1 MLNYIDGQPY
11 QSIEF
16 KSQDYVS
23 NTDWNDRHTD
33 REYVNEF
40 SILLEPY
47 LKNISNRLY
56 VNELSIDNMWFQQYS
71 TNSKHQWH
79 IHAKSNWSAIY
90 YVQLP
95 DANVKTLLWDYQQ
108 HKILDEIELKEG
120 ELFVFPAN
128 MIHCSPP
135 NFTNDKK
142 TVIAF
147 NMNGGDVTQ
156 IENWNDEYDKKYW
169 TPPN

>member
-1 MLNYIDGQPY
+1 M
-11 QSIEF
+11 
-16 KSQDYVS
+16 
-23 NTDWNDRHTD
+23 
-33 REYVNEF
+33 
-40 SILLEPY
+40 
-47 LKNISNRLY
+47 
-56 VNELSIDNMWFQQYS
+56 
-71 TNSKHQWH
+71 
-79 IHAKSNWSAIY
+79 
-90 YVQLP
+90 
-95 DANVKTLLWDYQQ
+95 LWDYQQ
-108 HKILDEIELKEG
+108 HKILDEIELQEG